1 MDKLTL
7 GLRPYLL
14 LSLLC
19 VAVYLPGLATVPPLD
34 RDESRFIQA
43 TRQMLVSGDY
53 VRIQFQNEMR
63 AKKPVGAYWLQAA
76 SVKAFSHPL
85 SSALWPYRL
94 PGALAAWAAA
104 LMTFGFGK
112 SLLGR
117 RPALLG
123 GGMLATALILVSE
136 AHQAKTDAVL
146 LACAVAAQ
154 MVLARFYVAARANEA
169 AKARTATAGAGGGGC
184 GGPATVR
191 GPGFG
196 EALVFWLAQGIAILV
211 KGPIVPMVSL
221 LTIVTLGLADRSW
234 RWLVTLRPAFGSLVA
249 AAVAA
254 PWFVAI
260 SRATGGAFVGQAVKS
275 DLLPKLLGSQESHG
289 FWPGYYLLLA
299 VVLLWPASLLAWPAM
314 VRAWSERRRLA
325 YRFLLAWAL
334 PTWVMFE
341 LVPTKLPHYVLPTFP
356 AVALIT
362 GALAAEQ
369 SEVFRTRAAR
379 VYFIVWTVV
388 GLTLAAAVAVLPAR
402 LGTGFDAGLAVAAA
416 AIAAAT
422 LLPALLALRGRIL
435 PAAVALALTAAV
447 AFPAV
452 FAGVLPK
459 LDQLWTSRAIA
470 ASVGSLGAS
479 GPIAAAGYHE
489 PSLVVL
495 MGTGTLLTDGAGAA
509 AHLAAHP
516 DTVAVVGASQ
526 AAPFFAALAADH
538 LTPQAL
544 DRVDGFNYSRGRRVS
559 LTIYGLTRP

>member
-19 VAVYLPGLATVPPLD
+19 LAVYLPGLASVPPLD

-43 TRQMLVSGDY
+43 TRQMLESGDY
-53 VRIQFQNEMR
+53 VRIQFQHEMR

-76 SVKAFSHPL
+76 AVTTFSHPL
-85 SSALWPYRL
+85 SAALWPYRL
-94 PGALAAWAAA
+94 PGALAAWATA
-104 LMTFGFGK
+104 LMTFGFGQ

-123 GGMLATALILVSE
+123 AGMVATALILVSE

-146 LACAVAAQ
+146 LACATAAQ
-154 MVLARFYVAARANEA
+154 LVLGRFYVAARAKEA
-169 AKARTATAGAGGGGC
+169 AKAGMGKTGMGC
-184 GGPATVR
+184 GGGSDSVR

-196 EALVFWLAQGIAILV
+196 EALVFWLAQGVAILV
-211 KGPIVPMVSL
+211 KGPIVPVVSL
-221 LTIVTLGLADRSW
+221 LTVVTLGIADRSW
-234 RWLVTLRPAFGSLVA
+234 RWLVTLRPAFGTLVA

-260 SRATGGAFVGQAVKS
+260 SHATGGAFVGEAVKS
-275 DLLPKLLGSQESHG
+275 DLLPKLLGAQESHG

-314 VRAWSERRRLA
+314 VRAWGERRRLA

-334 PTWVMFE
+334 PVWAMFE
-341 LVPTKLPHYVLPTFP
+341 LVPTKLPHYVLPVFP

-369 SEVFRTRAAR
+369 SEVFRTRGAR
-379 VYFIVWTVV
+379 VYFVAWTAV
-388 GLTLAAAVAVLPAR
+388 GLTLAAAVAVLPIHFGA
-402 LGTGFDAGLAVAAA
+402 GFDAGLAVAALA
-416 AIAAAT
+416 VAAAT
-422 LLPALLALRGRIL
+422 LLPAVLALRGRIL
-435 PAAVALALTAAV
+435 PAALALALTAAV

-452 FAGVLPK
+452 FAGALPK
-459 LDQLWTSRAIA
+459 LDRLWISRGV
-470 ASVGSLGAS
+470 ASAVGSLGVT
-479 GPIAAAGYHE
+479 GPIAAAGFHE

-509 AHLAAHP
+509 NHLAAHP
-516 DTVAVVGASQ
+516 GTVAVVEASQ
-526 AAPFFAALAADH
+526 AAPFLATLAADR
-538 LTPQAL
+538 LIPVVL
-544 DRVDGFNYSRGRRVS
+544 DRVEGFNYSRGRPAE
-559 LTIYGLTRP
+559 LTIYGLKRP